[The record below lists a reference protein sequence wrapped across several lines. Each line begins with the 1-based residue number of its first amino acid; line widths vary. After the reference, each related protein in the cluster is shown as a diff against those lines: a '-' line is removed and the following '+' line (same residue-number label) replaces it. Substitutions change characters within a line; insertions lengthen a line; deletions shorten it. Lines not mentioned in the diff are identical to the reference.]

1 MELLASFLG
10 ACVFTFAISFGVGKR
25 LTEHPAGRPILG
37 ALGFLIVIAGYSYSR
52 QDFALFTDLVMWFS
66 IVCSPVLV
74 GGAIGS
80 LFQHEQSEVQH
91 KSALENKELEHYSVT
106 KPRVFGGEVDSLDEL
121 GVMTTLDD

>member
-52 QDFALFTDLVMWFS
+52 YDFELFTDLVMWFS

-74 GGAIGS
+74 GGAISS

-91 KSALENKELEHYSVT
+91 KSALENKDLDYYSV
-106 KPRVFGGEVDSLDEL
+106 KSPRVFTGTDDEL
-121 GVMTTLDD
+121 EYGVSSADEHS